1 MATAMYI
8 EMQKQLKEIS
18 SVERPNIAK
27 MIATEQNGKVAGQ
40 LKSQKIDLRQQM
52 NSEVI
57 IK

>member
-18 SVERPNIAK
+18 SVERPDIAK
-27 MIATEQNGKVAGQ
+27 IIATEQNRKVVGQ
-40 LKSQKIDLRQQM
+40 LNAQKIDLRQHM